1 MAKLKLHVNPRGS
14 KNEFVRKEGDVYYLK
29 ITAPPVDG
37 AANAAVLK
45 FIAGKLGVKK
55 NAVRLISGDKSR
67 EKTVEVDGLT
77 EEEISLKTGL

>member
-55 NAVRLISGDKSR
+55 NAVRLVSGDKSR

-77 EEEISLKTGL
+77 PEEAAEKIGL